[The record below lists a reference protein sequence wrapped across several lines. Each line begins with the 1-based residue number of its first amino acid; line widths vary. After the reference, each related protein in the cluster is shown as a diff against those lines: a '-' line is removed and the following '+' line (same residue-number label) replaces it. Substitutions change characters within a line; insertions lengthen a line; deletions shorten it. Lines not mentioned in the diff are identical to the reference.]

1 MGAVHELLEL
11 LTVCLKQ
18 RVGEQAHL
26 RMHGS
31 LDLEPSRSLLGTF
44 S

>member
-11 LTVCLKQ
+11 LTVCVKQ
-18 RVGEQAHL
+18 RLGEQAHL

-31 LDLEPSRSLLGTF
+31 LEPSRSLPGTF